1 MRLNRKTGVLIA
13 AVSVLASMLVGN
25 AANAAEPPH
34 AADTTSGGVI
44 VSGPGD
50 NVVQFP
56 DGTFV
61 RFDEGRVKVE
71 LTADGVETALPSG
84 TVIETPTVEGRAS
97 RAVYAPVTI
106 WYSRAD
112 VEEMWRAKN
121 NINNICRMIPL
132 SYFGSIGCSAPATL
146 AAALDQAHYQG
157 KRIKALYYQCST
169 GTYCSYYTYQVVA

>member
-1 MRLNRKTGVLIA
+1 MRIRQKTRFLIA
-13 AVSVLASMLVGN
+13 AVSVVASTLAGHT
-25 AANAAEPPH
+25 ANAAEPSAPV
-34 AADTTSGGVI
+34 DTTGDGVI

-56 DGTFV
+56 DGTYV
-61 RFDEGRVKVE
+61 HFDSGPVTVDS
-71 LTADGVETALPSG
+71 TIDGVATVLPSG
-84 TVIETPTVEGRAS
+84 TVIETPAVDGRAS
-97 RAVYAPVTI
+97 RTVYAPVTI

-121 NINNICRMIPL
+121 NINNICRFIPL
-132 SYFGSIGCSAPATL
+132 SYLGSIGCSAPGAL
-146 AAALDQAHYQG
+146 ASALDQAHYQS